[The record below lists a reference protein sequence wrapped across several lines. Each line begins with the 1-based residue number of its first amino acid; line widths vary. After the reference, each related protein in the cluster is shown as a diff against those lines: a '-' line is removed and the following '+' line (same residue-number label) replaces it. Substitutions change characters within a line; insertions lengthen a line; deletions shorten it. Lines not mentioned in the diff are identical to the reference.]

1 MLKFKNIM
9 IRVVSIGNIRADFKE
24 FLSDPK

>member
-9 IRVVSIGNIRADFKE
+9 IRVVFIGNIRADFKE
-24 FLSDPK
+24 ILSDPK